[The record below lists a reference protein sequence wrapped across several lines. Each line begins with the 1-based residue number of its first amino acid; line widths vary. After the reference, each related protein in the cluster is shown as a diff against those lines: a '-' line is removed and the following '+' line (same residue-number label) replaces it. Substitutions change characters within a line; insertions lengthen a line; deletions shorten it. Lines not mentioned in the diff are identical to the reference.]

1 MKFKEVT
8 IYHSEIRKILG
19 IQLGALI
26 KILGIQL
33 GALISGNKLNLKL
46 KRRKLG
52 IQLEA
57 LKIDNYSNEIKTIF
71 AFIRHTKRYKKRR
84 LQIQLGALNIYDY

>member
-8 IYHSEIRKILG
+8 IYHSEIT
-19 IQLGALI
+19 

-57 LKIDNYSNEIKTIF
+57 LRIDNYSNEIKTIF
-71 AFIRHTKRYKKRR
+71 AFVRHTKRLKKKKEAATPTGCTQY
-84 LQIQLGALNIYDY
+84 L

>member
-1 MKFKEVT
+1 MKFKEVKM
-8 IYHSEIRKILG
+8 IVKMEILG

-71 AFIRHTKRYKKRR
+71 AFIRQTKRF
-84 LQIQLGALNIYDY
+84 